1 MAKKLYYP
9 TLVRILH
16 KVCVYIVRY
25 RAQLEE
31 ALTDA
36 FGASAVTALNA
47 VVVAC
52 ETFTSIVELS
62 EGP

>member
-1 MAKKLYYP
+1 MASRLYYP

-16 KVCVYIVRY
+16 KVCLYIVRY
-25 RAQLEE
+25 RTQLES

-36 FGASAVTALNA
+36 FGEGAVTALNA

-52 ETFTSIVELS
+52 EAFTAIVELT
-62 EGP
+62 ENP